1 MKTLRFS
8 RLELTNWRNFKS
20 VDVPLASR
28 TFVVGP
34 NAIGKSNL
42 LDAFRF
48 LRDLALEGGGLA
60 KAVSVRNHLASIRS
74 LHARGA
80 NDICIAVEVTD
91 SMGTGWRYEL
101 AFNHRSAKQTRPI
114 VKREQVWKLSAGGER
129 IEVLPKRPR
138 PDEKSDDEQLA
149 QTALQ
154 QATQNKDFR
163 ELSEFLRSVSYLHIV
178 PQLVR
183 EEQRPRED
191 AVGFDPFGR
200 DLLDRIADTPKAQ
213 RTQRLKDLEKILKR
227 VVPQMR
233 GLKQTRDRQGRPHL
247 ETNFIHW
254 RGFGAT
260 QNETQFSDGTLRLIG
275 LLWSLQESGAPLLL
289 EEPELSLHSHV
300 VSKLAGFIHRAQET
314 GQGRQVIVSTH
325 SEHLL
330 SDAGIAP
337 EEILL
342 VTPVK
347 EGSAVESGAKHAR
360 VSRLMKAGLLPSEAV
375 IPETVTKGM
384 DLFQWAAA

>member
-20 VDVPLASR
+20 VDVELASR

-60 KAVSVRNHLASIRS
+60 KAVAVRNHLASIRS
-74 LHARGA
+74 LHAKGA
-80 NDICIAVEVTD
+80 NDIRIAVEVKD
-91 SMGTGWRYEL
+91 SDRAGWRYEL
-101 AFNHRSAKQTRPI
+101 AFNHRSAKQPRPI
-114 VKREQVWKLSAGGER
+114 VKHEQVWQLTPKGER

-138 PDEKSDDEQLA
+138 ADEKGDDEQLA

-154 QATQNKDFR
+154 QATLNKEFR
-163 ELSEFLRSVSYLHIV
+163 ELTDFFRSVSYLHIV

-191 AVGFDPFGR
+191 AVGIDPFGR

-247 ETNFIHW
+247 ETVFAHW
-254 RGFGAT
+254 RGFGAM

-275 LLWSLQESGAPLLL
+275 LLWSLQDSGAPLLL
-289 EEPELSLHSHV
+289 EEPELSLHSHI
-300 VSKLAGFIHRAQET
+300 VSKLAGFIYRAQLT
-314 GQGRQVIVSTH
+314 GHGRQVIISTH

-330 SDAGIAP
+330 ADAGIAP

-342 VTPVK
+342 VGPAK
-347 EGSAVESGAKHAR
+347 EGSKVESGAKHAR
-360 VSRLMKAGLLPSEAV
+360 VSKLMRAGLLPSEAV
-375 IPETVTKGM
+375 IPETVTEGM
-384 DLFQWAAA
+384 ELFSWAAA

>member
-42 LDAFRF
+42 LDALRF
-48 LRDLALEGGGLA
+48 LRDLTLEGGGLA
-60 KAVSVRNHLASIRS
+60 KAVSVRNHLAALRS
-74 LHARGA
+74 LHAKGA
-80 NDICIAVEVTD
+80 NDIRVAVEVTD
-91 SMGTGWRYEL
+91 STGAGWRYEL
-101 AFNHRSAKQTRPI
+101 AFNHRSAKQPRPI
-114 VKREQVWKLSAGGER
+114 VKREIVSR
-129 IEVLPKRPR
+129 ISSNGQLTEVLNRPKA
-138 PDEKSDDEQLA
+138 DEKADDEQLG
-149 QTALQ
+149 QSALQ
-154 QATQNKDFR
+154 LANLTKDFR
-163 ELSEFLRSVSYLHIV
+163 ELTDFLRSVSYLHIV

-191 AVGFDPFGR
+191 AVGLDPFGR

-213 RTQRLKDLEKILKR
+213 QRARLTGLAKILKR

-233 GLKQTRDRQGRPHL
+233 DLQLTRDKQGRPHL
-247 ETNFIHW
+247 QTKFAHW
-254 RGFGAT
+254 RGTGAK

-289 EEPELSLHSHV
+289 EEPELSLHTHIV
-300 VSKLAGFIHRAQET
+300 TKLAHFIHRAQDT
-314 GQGRQVIVSTH
+314 GHGRQVIISTH

-342 VTPVK
+342 VRPAK
-347 EGSAVESGAKHAR
+347 EGSEVESGARLTR
-360 VSRLMKAGLLPSEAV
+360 VTRLMKAGLLPSEAV
-375 IPETVTKGM
+375 MPETVTKGM